1 MKSKHIQII
10 SVIIFAILAFVYLHS
25 GDNTG
30 MFGSLIMAK
39 LCAMQFAIEDWKEKR
54 NENRKS

>member
-1 MKSKHIQII
+1 MKSKYIQII
-10 SVIIFAILAFVYLHS
+10 STIIFAILAFVYLRHD
-25 GDNTG
+25 DNTG

-54 NENRKS
+54 NENRES

>member
-1 MKSKHIQII
+1 MKSKYIQII
-10 SVIIFAILAFVYLHS
+10 SAIIFAILAFVYLHS

-39 LCAMQFAIEDWKEKR
+39 LCAMQYVIEEGKEKGR
-54 NENRKS
+54 

>member
-1 MKSKHIQII
+1 MKSKYIQII

-39 LCAMQFAIEDWKEKR
+39 LCAMQYSIEDGKEEKEK
-54 NENRKS
+54 

>member
-1 MKSKHIQII
+1 MKSKYIQLI
-10 SVIIFAILAFVYLHS
+10 SAIIFAILTFVHLHY

-39 LCAMQFAIEDWKEKR
+39 LCAMQFSIEDGKEKK
-54 NENRKS
+54 EK